1 VILVHPARDV
11 TPCVHAFTDA
21 ILDLI
26 TADEQTRSRVVDH
39 LGVPESIYFGP
50 DENVTPAHISWI
62 VERAR
67 ERGYPFP
74 NTLMTSKPGAGINH
88 KEFGVTSEGLNVF
101 LEVALQSLG
110 IDPRRQPFT
119 MKITGG
125 PDGDVAGNEIKIALR
140 EFGEHVKIVGVA
152 DGLGCAEDPRGLDR
166 RELLRLVSE
175 SRSISLFDRS
185 KLSPEGRLVTV
196 ADPDS
201 ARIRNE
207 MHNRV
212 VSDVFVPAGGRPET
226 INDTSWTRFLGPEGR
241 PASRVIIEGANLFL
255 TQQARHKLFE
265 AGVVIVK
272 DSSANKCGVIC
283 SSYEVIAGLL
293 LSDAELMAIKPA
305 FVSQVL
311 ERLRNVARL
320 EARLLFDT
328 CRHRPTTPHFE
339 IGVLLSREI
348 NRVASAL
355 AGSYPRVQ
363 REHPDLARA
372 TVLAYL
378 PAVLV
383 ETAGDRVWTRLPA
396 SYQAQLVCT
405 SLATGLIYAEGL
417 DYFRDVPESAVV
429 DLALAY
435 VTRERRT
442 GELIRAV
449 ERSNLPQ
456 APEIA
461 DLLRVGGTRAALKR
475 G

>member
-1 VILVHPARDV
+1 VHPARDV

-26 TADEQTRSRVVDH
+26 TADEQTRSRVVDR

-119 MKITGG
+119 LKITGG

-140 EFGEHVKIVGVA
+140 EFGEQVKIVGVA

-166 RELLRLVSE
+166 RELLRLVAE
-175 SRSISLFDRS
+175 SRSISFFDRTR
-185 KLSPEGRLVTV
+185 LSPEGRLVTLS
-196 ADPDS
+196 DPDG
-201 ARIRNE
+201 ARLRNE

-226 INDTSWTRFLGPEGR
+226 INDTNWSRFLSGPEGR

-255 TQQARHKLFE
+255 TQQARQKLFE

-305 FVSQVL
+305 FVAQVL
-311 ERLRNVARL
+311 DRLRAVARL
-320 EARLLFDT
+320 EARLLFES
-328 CRHRPTTPHFE
+328 CRHRPGTPHFE

-348 NRVASAL
+348 NRVAGAL
-355 AGSYPRVQ
+355 AASYPRLQ
-363 REHPDLARA
+363 REQPELART

-378 PAVLV
+378 PPVLV

-405 SLATGLIYAEGL
+405 SLATNLIYAEGL
-417 DYFRDVPESAVV
+417 DYFRDVPEPAVV

-435 VTRERRT
+435 VSRDRRT
-442 GELIRAV
+442 AELIRTV
-449 ERSNLPQ
+449 ERSPLPQ
-456 APEIA
+456 AAEIA

-475 G
+475 L